1 MLTQKMKGKRWK
13 LPNLMILKRLIG
25 IHMTFALN
33 VVRQKIAR
41 CKLWLLYIAMM
52 MKL

>member
-1 MLTQKMKGKRWK
+1 MKYCVTMSCVGFVDVDAKDERKRWK

-33 VVRQKIAR
+33 VVRQK
-41 CKLWLLYIAMM
+41 
-52 MKL
+52 